1 MSLFTIVLA
10 GKPNVGKSTLFNL
23 LAKKRIAIVEDTP
36 GVTVDYKETTT
47 TFFDIKLNI
56 IDTGGLTSNSKKD
69 KEQEINKTLAKEINN
84 QAIAAIAKAN
94 VVLLIVDGK
103 EGLSELDK
111 EVANN
116 LRKLHKNIILVINKV
131 DSKQSQ
137 LNIPEAKSLGFKHV
151 AEISAAHK
159 LGLHSLY
166 NEIKP
171 FYKAYSK
178 EISNNNLLPQEQ
190 EEAPFVSIAIV
201 GKPNVGKSTLIN
213 SLLQEKRLAVSDIP
227 GTTKDSIAVYFNYNN
242 KLIRVLDTAG
252 LARKNKIKQKLDI
265 LAKNETIRSI
275 IFAQVV
281 ILVIDANEGLTK
293 QDLTLASYVIKEGR
307 ALIIAINKID
317 LIAKPENLKNEITT
331 TLNNSFSEVK
341 RISIIGI
348 SALKALNL
356 KQIFKE
362 SLKIYDKWS
371 ITIKTSLLN
380 KWLREII
387 ISNPPPLHNGR
398 AVKIKFIS
406 QEKTRPPTINLWVNL
421 IDGVPK
427 SYLSFLRNKIYYVF
441 SLWGVPI
448 RFNIKTTKNPYIK
461 N

>member
-178 EISNNNLLPQEQ
+178 EISNNNSLWVEQ
-190 EEAPFVSIAIV
+190 
-201 GKPNVGKSTLIN
+201 
-213 SLLQEKRLAVSDIP
+213 
-227 GTTKDSIAVYFNYNN
+227 
-242 KLIRVLDTAG
+242 KLCDL
-252 LARKNKIKQKLDI
+252 NKIK
-265 LAKNETIRSI
+265 
-275 IFAQVV
+275 V
-281 ILVIDANEGLTK
+281 
-293 QDLTLASYVIKEGR
+293 Y
-307 ALIIAINKID
+307 
-317 LIAKPENLKNEITT
+317 
-331 TLNNSFSEVK
+331 
-341 RISIIGI
+341 
-348 SALKALNL
+348 
-356 KQIFKE
+356 
-362 SLKIYDKWS
+362 
-371 ITIKTSLLN
+371 
-380 KWLREII
+380 
-387 ISNPPPLHNGR
+387 
-398 AVKIKFIS
+398 
-406 QEKTRPPTINLWVNL
+406 
-421 IDGVPK
+421 
-427 SYLSFLRNKIYYVF
+427 
-441 SLWGVPI
+441 
-448 RFNIKTTKNPYIK
+448 
-461 N
+461 